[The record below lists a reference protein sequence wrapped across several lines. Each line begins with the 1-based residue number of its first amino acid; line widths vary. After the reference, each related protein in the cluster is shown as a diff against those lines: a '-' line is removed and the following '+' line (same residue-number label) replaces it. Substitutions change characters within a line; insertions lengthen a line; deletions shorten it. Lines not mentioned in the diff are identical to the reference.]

1 MPASSITTIEHLLVS
16 RAESHQWPTLMN
28 AQSVEQNS
36 HHLLLELH
44 IQPTLEYFAGHFPEQ
59 PVLPGVVQVHW
70 AGELAK
76 HAFDLKSFSALQG
89 AKFNTMVL
97 PDSTLNLELIFK
109 ADKLSVQF
117 AYFDADQRYSQG
129 KLVFSDTASNTAI
142 DMTTAQVT
150 S

>member
-1 MPASSITTIEHLLVS
+1 MPASSIATIEHLLVS

-44 IQPTLEYFAGHFPEQ
+44 VLPTLEYFAGHFPEQ

-76 HAFDLKSFSALQG
+76 HAFGLQSFSVLQG
-89 AKFNTMVL
+89 AKFKTMVL

-109 ADKLSVQF
+109 ADNLSVQF
-117 AYFDADQRYSQG
+117 AYFDTDQQYSQG
-129 KLVFSDTASNTAI
+129 KLVFSDIASDIA
-142 DMTTAQVT
+142 TAQVT